1 MSLFT
6 RIKEQLMAT
15 PEELEMGN
23 KPRPFWP
30 LKKKDKEA
38 ESAENLKTALKAVEE
53 EITVAREGD
62 NMTLLLKL
70 QNESKRLKQKLSELE
85 PISPPSEKSP
95 QAEEE
100 IPTPKE
106 PVPET
111 LQNQTSEVK
120 AEPAPT
126 PLMSSSCPDAY
137 ELTEENRKLKKELA
151 DIRNQEDKAET
162 VEEPPVPTVPS
173 PSKNTLEDLERQ
185 RDAAKYL
192 RERALR
198 RKNME
203 ESAVIY
209 DAMVRELDEE
219 IKKMKGGD

>member
-1 MSLFT
+1 MSLYT
-6 RIKEQLMAT
+6 RIKEQWMAT
-15 PEELEMGN
+15 PEELERGN

-30 LKKKDKEA
+30 LKKKDKVA
-38 ESAENLKTALKAVEE
+38 ESVENLKATLETVEE

-70 QNESKRLKQKLSELE
+70 QNKSKRLKQKLSELE

-106 PVPET
+106 PVKAT
-111 LQNQTSEVK
+111 VATRSQTEVVAEEVK
-120 AEPAPT
+120 EQ
-126 PLMSSSCPDAY
+126 
-137 ELTEENRKLKKELA
+137 LA
-151 DIRNQEDKAET
+151 
-162 VEEPPVPTVPS
+162 PTVPS
-173 PSKNTLEDLERQ
+173 PSKTTLEDLERQ
-185 RDAAKYL
+185 RDAAKSL

-209 DAMVRELDEE
+209 DAMVRKLDEE
-219 IKKMKGGD
+219 IKIMKGGD